1 MKQPRAPQAQA
12 APRKRHCTPPR
23 SKTWAPATASPS
35 AWRARRRPPGR
46 RARSRRRAAG
56 WPCAPPCAAAGRPRT
71 SRRPGARP
79 AGAGRSG
86 FAAGGLRG
94 ALLHCRRGLRQI
106 GVRMQEQ
113 GHPAAQRAAA
123 SSAAGAQRAPPPAG
137 CPSRRAAWGSSHRH
151 WPGPSWRTPGRQRGA
166 RGTQGGRA
174 LALVPGPLELPA
186 PLPAPPRLPRPPH
199 QHDGQVA
206 RPGEDV
212 ARAVVEANVAARARK
227 QVGAVMQLSWL
238 GGGGRRAGRV
248 HAAGAASCCQQLA
261 LRTCCRWRRERRT
274 RYSAPSAGPGAQGRG
289 WETTSGSPAAGAAGR
304 QAPVER
310 LLPQWPNQPGCAARC
325 WRAGARCRAA

>member
-238 GGGGRRAGRV
+238 GG
-248 HAAGAASCCQQLA
+248 
-261 LRTCCRWRRERRT
+261 RREE
-274 RYSAPSAGPGAQGRG
+274 GRARACSRG
-289 WETTSGSPAAGAAGR
+289 GKLLPAAGIAHVLQMAERAKNAILSALSRTWGAG
-304 QAPVER
+304 ER
-310 LLPQWPNQPGCAARC
+310 LGNHERQPGSRRG
-325 WRAGARCRAA
+325 WQAGASATAAATVAQPTWMRSTMLARRCSL